1 MKFLLIPLISLC
13 LIAVSIGQDPIF
25 SQFYAAPI
33 QLNPAFAGLT
43 NSPNIAVNYRN
54 QWPSLQQ
61 AYQTYAASYD
71 QYFEYMNSGFGAM
84 VLADDAGNGILKTN
98 KFTGV
103 YAYRLRM
110 RSGHFVK
117 LGVEAS
123 VVQSRLNWD
132 KLIFLD
138 QIDPVTGPVSPG
150 GTPFPSTEIQ
160 PENFSNYYLD
170 LGIGA
175 LYYSPEFYA
184 GVTLKHLNTPDN
196 TFLNVNDKL
205 FSGLPLRMSI
215 HLGSELRLLEGNN
228 QFKAA
233 FLSPGLMYTRQG
245 SFSQLN
251 IGTFVGMGT
260 VSAGVWYRHA
270 NKTPDAVIVAVGFRK
285 DFLRIGYS
293 YDITVSRLTNSSGG
307 SHELS
312 ILINLDRGVQE
323 SIYNDCFR
331 IFR

>member
-1 MKFLLIPLISLC
+1 
-13 LIAVSIGQDPIF
+13 
-25 SQFYAAPI
+25 
-33 QLNPAFAGLT
+33 
-43 NSPNIAVNYRN
+43 
-54 QWPSLQQ
+54 
-61 AYQTYAASYD
+61 
-71 QYFEYMNSGFGAM
+71 
-84 VLADDAGNGILKTN
+84 
-98 KFTGV
+98 
-103 YAYRLRM
+103 
-110 RSGHFVK
+110 
-117 LGVEAS
+117 
-123 VVQSRLNWD
+123 
-132 KLIFLD
+132 
-138 QIDPVTGPVSPG
+138 
-150 GTPFPSTEIQ
+150 
-160 PENFSNYYLD
+160 
-170 LGIGA
+170 
-175 LYYSPEFYA
+175 
-184 GVTLKHLNTPDN
+184 
-196 TFLNVNDKL
+196 
-205 FSGLPLRMSI
+205 MSI